1 MKKGKEK
8 KKAPRS
14 LYSRLQEWE
23 RVDGMRFTHALVSKN
38 MGTGMGAKSKVSKSY
53 IEEKLVDKGD
63 KEI

>member
-14 LYSRLQEWE
+14 VYSRLQEWE
-23 RVDGMRFTHALVSKN
+23 RGDGRRFTYALVSKN
-38 MGTGMGAKSKVSKSY
+38 MGIGMGAKSKVSKSY